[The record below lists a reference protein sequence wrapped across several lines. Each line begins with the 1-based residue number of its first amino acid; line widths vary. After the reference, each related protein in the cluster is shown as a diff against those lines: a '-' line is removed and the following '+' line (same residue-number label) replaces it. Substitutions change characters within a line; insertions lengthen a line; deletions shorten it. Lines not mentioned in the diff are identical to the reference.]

1 MLIDRFRRMILPALV
16 VMGALAAIAGVE
28 PVAAWAST
36 SDAGFIWPARGSS
49 VYAIKGS
56 ITVSWTA
63 SPKTT
68 SWRVVRQ
75 VTSLDWTG
83 GCSGASGFARDET
96 LNVHRASATFV
107 EHRAERCYRYAV
119 WKLPTTKGA
128 PATYVSG
135 TVRTLHRWDGS
146 DNLYRSGVFSTQR
159 TMSWCVGASIQMMLN
174 IVRGTSDQTKANQE
188 AYFDYARH
196 NDAYTPADGA
206 NGTDPQGWSAA
217 LVHYGAGRYSDIKN
231 DRFRRAVRDAAR
243 RLRQTGK
250 PVGLIVAHS
259 NHAWV
264 MTGFTA
270 NTDPALD
277 SRATISSVYVMG
289 PLYPRSAHNGYDP
302 APNTQI
308 SYERLKSYLT
318 RYYDSLGPDNE
329 WEGSFVTILP

>member
-1 MLIDRFRRMILPALV
+1 VLV
-16 VMGALAAIAGVE
+16 FAGTFAAIAGVE
-28 PVAAWAST
+28 PVGAWAST
-36 SDAGFIWPARGSS
+36 SDTGFIWPAQGSS

-63 SPKTT
+63 APKTT

-83 GCSGASGFARDET
+83 GCSAASGFTRDET
-96 LNVHRASATFV
+96 ISVHKASATFV
-107 EHRAERCYRYAV
+107 DQRADRCYRYAV
-119 WKLPTTKGA
+119 WKLPAKNGA

-135 TVRTLHRWDGS
+135 TIRTLFRWDGS
-146 DNLYRSGVFSTQR
+146 ENLYRTGVFSTQR

-174 IVRGTSDQTKANQE
+174 IVRGTSDQTKANQQ

-206 NGTDPQGWSAA
+206 NGTDPQGWSEA
-217 LVHYGAGRYSDIKN
+217 LVHYGAGSYADVSY
-231 DRFRRAVRDAAR
+231 DRFHRAIRDAAR

-250 PVGLIVAHS
+250 PVGLVVAHS

-264 MTGFTA
+264 MTGFESTA
-270 NTDPALD
+270 DPAFD
-277 SRATISSVYVMG
+277 ANAEVTSVYVMG
-289 PLYPRSAHNGYDP
+289 PLYPRKSHNGYDP
-302 APNTQI
+302 APNTRI
-308 SYERLKSYLT
+308 SYEAMKSYLT
-318 RYYDSLGPDNE
+318 RYYDRLGPKNE